1 METTLFEIK
10 LLDGRIFR
18 VFCRGK
24 NQKKRF
30 NKVLSSL
37 TILDTNKEI
46 TNGIHTIEEFEK
58 CDINGYE
65 VSKVYKESNKYFVA
79 CNDGKI
85 FLSLKFSLKNFV
97 LNILR

>member
-1 METTLFEIK
+1 METTLFEVS

-37 TILDTNKEI
+37 TNLDTIKEI
-46 TNGIHTIEEFEK
+46 TNGIHTMEEFNEHIEREIK
-58 CDINGYE
+58 WFNSPKENENNNGY
-65 VSKVYKESNKYFVA
+65 SKDDFIITE
-79 CNDGKI
+79 
-85 FLSLKFSLKNFV
+85 L
-97 LNILR
+97 